1 VASISWSAP
10 QPLLTLSNRM
20 SFIGLT
26 YLHLTA
32 ALVVTAVSSEYPLFP
47 NKSTVVTIAE
57 VITIFVLIFLLTG
70 AKPGPYKYVLF
81 AAFCLLIGQTLAPK
95 VDKLQEKGTLRE
107 VLVSVGGI
115 FLAMTVVGFLDNQN
129 LLGFGGYALAALIGL
144 IIARIALMIANMAS
158 PESMDF
164 SKINTIL
171 NWFATVLFSF
181 YVAYDTQRLK
191 DKTVQRGKD
200 YVDASLGLFL
210 DILNLFSSMDD

>member
-1 VASISWSAP
+1 
-10 QPLLTLSNRM
+10 M

-47 NKSTVVTIAE
+47 SKTAIVLIAE
-57 VITIFVLIFLLTG
+57 IIAIFVLIFLLTG

-81 AAFCLLIGQTLAPK
+81 AAFCYLIGQVIAPK
-95 VDKLQEKGTLRE
+95 IDTLQEKGTLRD

-115 FLAMTVVGFLDNQN
+115 FVAMSVVGFLDNQN
-129 LLGFGGYALAALIGL
+129 LLGFGGYALAALVGL
-144 IIARIALMIANMAS
+144 ILARFALMVANMAG
-158 PESMDF
+158 PDSMDF
-164 SKINTIL
+164 TKMNTIL
-171 NWFATVLFSF
+171 NWFATILFSF

-210 DILNLFSSMDD
+210 DILNLFSAQSD